1 MDDVL
6 VEEAREHQSEQV
18 AGNVGDGGLGGQVDP
33 VQMVDAPMTRIARE
47 QGVGDLGD
55 RELHG
60 ATMAEIPQLGQ
71 PGENTGKNRGRP
83 GVFPDRGDG

>member
-1 MDDVL
+1 
-6 VEEAREHQSEQV
+6 
-18 AGNVGDGGLGGQVDP
+18 
-33 VQMVDAPMTRIARE
+33 MVRIARE

-71 PGENTGKNRGRP
+71 LEGGVRQILPVMGLLIPVPAGLRHSGSPRPNPIRP
-83 GVFPDRGDG
+83 G